1 MNGPTHGSRSDSVLA
16 RAKRGERDALG
27 ALLVQSLPW
36 LEAYLRL
43 QVGGALRKKES
54 LSDLVQSVCV
64 EALRDLPRF
73 EFRGEG
79 QFRHWLC
86 KHALHKVINKREFHG
101 AAKRDMAREIELDRP
116 SAGGGPA
123 SVLECYASLCTPSRH
138 AAGREELARFET
150 AFDQLPDDSRE
161 AITLRRIVGIEYDEI
176 AAAMQKSEGA
186 VRNLVYRGLARLSA
200 LLQPAP
206 ESRRT

>member
-1 MNGPTHGSRSDSVLA
+1 MSERAGDSNGDSVLA
-16 RAKRGERDALG
+16 RAKRGDREAVG
-27 ALLVQSLPW
+27 ALLVQNLPW

-101 AAKRDMAREIELDRP
+101 AAKRDMAREVALDRP
-116 SAGGGPA
+116 SAGGPG
-123 SVLECYASLCTPSRH
+123 SVLQCYASLCTPSRH
-138 AAGREELARFET
+138 AAGREELARFEA

-200 LLQPAP
+200 LLQSAP
-206 ESRRT
+206 DSPRT